1 MAQKINDTFVVN
13 AGGHVVYLAHIKG
26 ADGADITIATIS
38 SISRVITDTVGKT
51 VTTDTP
57 VVADTVFDT
66 LQTNLNL
73 WDQQYNFLDE
83 MVFTKVPLRR
93 RYTLQYTFTASGGEV
108 FKTREVDVE
117 GD

>member
-1 MAQKINDTFVVN
+1 MTQKINDTFVVN
-13 AGGHVVYLAHIKG
+13 AGGHVVYLARIKG
-26 ADGADITIATIS
+26 ADGANITQATIS
-38 SISRVITDTVGKT
+38 SISRAITDKVTGT

-66 LQTNLNL
+66 LQTDTNL
-73 WDQQYNFLDE
+73 WAQTYNFLDE
-83 MVFTKVPLRR
+83 LVSTKVPLRR

-108 FKTREVDVE
+108 FKTREIDLE